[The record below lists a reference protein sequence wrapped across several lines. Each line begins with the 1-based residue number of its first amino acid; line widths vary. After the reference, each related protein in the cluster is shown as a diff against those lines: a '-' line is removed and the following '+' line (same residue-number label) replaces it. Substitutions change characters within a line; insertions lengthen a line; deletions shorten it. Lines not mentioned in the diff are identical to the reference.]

1 MKRTMLKY
9 TLGLGLLL
17 SAIVFFLA
25 GCGDTGKST
34 EDQEDT
40 GVKVM
45 TTFYPMYNFAK
56 EVVGDQGTV
65 ELLIPSGTDAHDFEP
80 SAKDIAK
87 ISDADVFVYNSN
99 EFETWASDVLANIDQ
114 DQVQVVEASK
124 DIDLLTSEEED
135 DHDHEGEDQE
145 THDDHDHSHD
155 VDPHVWLDPVLA
167 QKEVEAIRDGL
178 ISKYPGKKEAFTRN
192 ADAYIE
198 KLQALDADYKEALTH
213 AKNKTFVTQ
222 HAAFGYLANE
232 YGLTQESISGISPD
246 QEPSPSRLAELKK
259 YIDEHQVSVIY
270 FEATASSKVAET
282 LAKETG
288 VELSV
293 LQTLESLTEDEQKA
307 GKDYI
312 SVMQENLEALKK
324 SIK

>member
-1 MKRTMLKY
+1 MKRKFLKY
-9 TLGLGLLL
+9 SIGAGVFLL
-17 SAIVFFLA
+17 SAAFLTA
-25 GCGDTGKST
+25 CGNKNESS
-34 EDQEDT
+34 EDSGDEIT
-40 GVKVM
+40 VM
-45 TTFYPMYNFAK
+45 TTFYPMYNFA
-56 EVVGDQGTV
+56 EQVVGDEGKV

-87 ISDADVFVYNSN
+87 ISDSDVFVYNST
-99 EFETWASDVLANIDQ
+99 EFETWAEDILANVDQ
-114 DQVQVVEASK
+114 KKVKVVEASQ
-124 DIDLLTSEEED
+124 DIELMEGDAHAHEDEEA
-135 DHDHEGEDQE
+135 HA
-145 THDDHDHSHD
+145 DHDHSHD

-178 ISKYPGKKEAFTRN
+178 IEKYPDKKEAFEKN
-192 ADAYIE
+192 AAAYIE
-198 KLQALDADYKEALTH
+198 KLQDLDTEYKEAFAG

-222 HAAFGYLANE
+222 HAAFGYLAHQ
-232 YGLTQESISGISPD
+232 YDLTQESISGISPD
-246 QEPSPSRLAELKK
+246 QEPSPSRLAQLKE
-259 YIDEHQVSVIY
+259 YIDEHKVSVIY

-324 SIK
+324 SIN

>member
-1 MKRTMLKY
+1 MKRKFLKY
-9 TLGLGLLL
+9 SIGAGVLLL
-17 SAIVFFLA
+17 SAAFLTA
-25 GCGDTGKST
+25 CGNKAESG
-34 EDQEDT
+34 E
-40 GVKVM
+40 GVSDEITVM
-45 TTFYPMYNFAK
+45 TTFYPMYNFA
-56 EVVGDQGTV
+56 EQVVGDEGTV

-87 ISDADVFVYNSN
+87 ISDSDVFVYNST
-99 EFETWASDVLANIDQ
+99 EFETWAEDILANVDQ
-114 DQVQVVEASK
+114 DKVKVVEASQNIELMAG
-124 DIDLLTSEEED
+124 DE
-135 DHDHEGEDQE
+135 HDHEEDE
-145 THDDHDHSHD
+145 DHADHDHSHE

-178 ISKYPGKKEAFTRN
+178 IEKYPDKKEAFEKN
-192 ADAYIE
+192 AAAYIE
-198 KLQALDADYKEALTH
+198 KLQELDAEYKEAF
-213 AKNKTFVTQ
+213 AQAENKTFVTQ
-222 HAAFGYLANE
+222 HAAFGYLANQ

-246 QEPSPSRLAELKK
+246 QEPSPSRLAQLKE
-259 YIDEHQVSVIY
+259 YIDEHNVSVIY

-293 LQTLESLTEDEQKA
+293 LQTLESLTDDEQKD

>member
-1 MKRTMLKY
+1 MKKNFLKY
-9 TLGLGLLL
+9 SIGAGVLLL
-17 SAIVFFLA
+17 SAAILTA
-25 GCGDTGKST
+25 CGSKSESG
-34 EDQEDT
+34 EDSQD
-40 GVKVM
+40 GIKVM
-45 TTFYPMYNFAK
+45 TTFYPMYNFT
-56 EVVGDQGTV
+56 EQVVGDEGTV

-87 ISDADVFVYNSN
+87 ISDSDVFVYNST
-99 EFETWASDVLANIDQ
+99 EFETWADDILANVDQ
-114 DQVQVVEASK
+114 EKVKVIEASQNIELMEG
-124 DIDLLTSEEED
+124 DA
-135 DHDHEGEDQE
+135 HDHEDDED
-145 THDDHDHSHD
+145 HADHDHSHD

-167 QKEVEAIRDGL
+167 QKEVEEIRDGL
-178 ISKYPGKKEAFTRN
+178 IEKYPDKKEAFEKN
-192 ADAYIE
+192 AAAYIE
-198 KLQALDADYKEALTH
+198 KLQELDTEYKEAFTN
-213 AKNKTFVTQ
+213 AENKTFVTQ
-222 HAAFGYLANE
+222 HAAFGYLANQ

-246 QEPSPSRLAELKK
+246 QEPSPSRLAQLKEF
-259 YIDEHQVSVIY
+259 IDEHHVSIIY

-324 SIK
+324 SIQ

>member
-1 MKRTMLKY
+1 MRRKFLKY
-9 TLGLGLLL
+9 SVGAGVLLL
-17 SAIVFFLA
+17 SSIFLA
-25 GCGDTGKST
+25 ACGNQAESNKETNDDIT
-34 EDQEDT
+34 
-40 GVKVM
+40 VM
-45 TTFYPMYNFAK
+45 TTFYPMYNFT
-56 EVVGDQGTV
+56 EQVVGDEGTV

-87 ISDADVFVYNSN
+87 ISDSDVFVYNST
-99 EFETWASDVLANIDQ
+99 EFETWAEDILANVDQ
-114 DQVQVVEASK
+114 EKVKVVEASQ
-124 DIDLLTSEEED
+124 DIELMEGDA
-135 DHDHEGEDQE
+135 HDHE
-145 THDDHDHSHD
+145 DDEAHAGHDHSHD

-178 ISKYPGKKEAFTRN
+178 IEKYPDKKEAFEKN
-192 ADAYIE
+192 AAAYIE
-198 KLQALDADYKEALTH
+198 KLQNLDTEYKEAFAD

-222 HAAFGYLANE
+222 HAAFGYLANQ

-246 QEPSPSRLAELKK
+246 QEPSPSRLAQLKEF
-259 YIDEHQVSVIY
+259 IDEHEVSVIY

>member
-1 MKRTMLKY
+1 MRRKFLKY
-9 TLGLGLLL
+9 SVGAGVLLL
-17 SAIVFFLA
+17 SLIFLA
-25 GCGDTGKST
+25 ACGNQAESNRETNDDIT
-34 EDQEDT
+34 
-40 GVKVM
+40 VM
-45 TTFYPMYNFAK
+45 TTFYPMYNFT
-56 EVVGDQGTV
+56 EQVVGDEGTV

-87 ISDADVFVYNSN
+87 ISDSDVFVYNST
-99 EFETWASDVLANIDQ
+99 EFETWAEDILANVDQ
-114 DQVQVVEASK
+114 EKVKVVEASQ
-124 DIDLLTSEEED
+124 DIELMD
-135 DHDHEGEDQE
+135 DEAHAG
-145 THDDHDHSHD
+145 HDHSHD

-178 ISKYPGKKEAFTRN
+178 IEKYPDKKEAFEKN
-192 ADAYIE
+192 AAAYIE
-198 KLQALDADYKEALTH
+198 KLQNLDTEYKEAFAG

-222 HAAFGYLANE
+222 HAAFGYLANQ

-246 QEPSPSRLAELKK
+246 QEPSPSRLAQLKEF
-259 YIDEHQVSVIY
+259 IDEHEVSVIY

>member
-1 MKRTMLKY
+1 MKRKLLKY
-9 TLGLGLLL
+9 SIGAGVLLL
-17 SAIVFFLA
+17 STAFLA
-25 GCGDTGKST
+25 ACGNQKESTGDSN
-34 EDQEDT
+34 DDI
-40 GVKVM
+40 KVM
-45 TTFYPMYNFAK
+45 TTFYPMYNFA
-56 EVVGDQGTV
+56 EQVVGDEGTV

-87 ISDADVFVYNSN
+87 ISDSDIFVYNST
-99 EFETWASDVLANIDQ
+99 EFETWAEDILANVDQ
-114 DQVQVVEASK
+114 EKVKVVEASQ
-124 DIDLLTSEEED
+124 DIELMAGD
-135 DHDHEGEDQE
+135 DHDHEDDEA
-145 THDDHDHSHD
+145 HADHDHSHD

-178 ISKYPGKKEAFTRN
+178 IEKYPDKKEAFEKN
-192 ADAYIE
+192 AAAYIE
-198 KLQALDADYKEALTH
+198 KLQDLDAEYKDAF
-213 AKNKTFVTQ
+213 ANAQNKTFVTQ
-222 HAAFGYLANE
+222 HAAFGYLANQ
-232 YGLTQESISGISPD
+232 YNLTQESISGISPD
-246 QEPSPSRLAELKK
+246 QEPSPSRLAQLKEF
-259 YIDEHQVSVIY
+259 IDEHNVSVIY

-312 SVMQENLEALKK
+312 SVMQENLEALKE